1 MENIIYE
8 SIVKYK
14 KCETR
19 LSLTEKRVLLEAK
32 RGLFTKKY
40 KDVGSF
46 MVSDIRVV
54 KDKSCIS
61 VSNNILVIE
70 TNNRTY
76 KIECSSDFEAR
87 ELAKEINKLRVGNV
101 FFRATNK
108 INKVSNNVS
117 NTIKSAMYTAA
128 LGTTAVATI
137 KKNKKGILKALKSI
151 KNLFFK

>member
-14 KCETR
+14 KYETR
-19 LSLTEKRVLLEAK
+19 LSLTEQRVVLEAK

-46 MVSDIRVV
+46 MISDIRVV

-70 TNNRTY
+70 TNSKSY

-87 ELAKEINKLRVGNV
+87 ELAKEINKLRVGKV

-108 INKVSNNVS
+108 INKGS
-117 NTIKSAMYTAA
+117 NTVRNTITSAMYTAA

-137 KKNKKGILKALKSI
+137 KRNKKGILKALKSI

>member
-14 KCETR
+14 KYETR
-19 LSLTEKRVLLEAK
+19 LSLTEQRVVLEAK

-46 MVSDIRVV
+46 MISDIRVV

-70 TNNRTY
+70 TNSKSY

-108 INKVSNNVS
+108 INKVSNNVR
-117 NTIKSAMYTAA
+117 
-128 LGTTAVATI
+128 
-137 KKNKKGILKALKSI
+137 
-151 KNLFFK
+151 

>member
-19 LSLTEKRVLLEAK
+19 LSLTEQRVVLEAK

-46 MVSDIRVV
+46 MISDIRVV

-70 TNNRTY
+70 TNSKIY

-87 ELAKEINKLRVGNV
+87 ELAKEINKLRVGNF

-117 NTIKSAMYTAA
+117 NTIKSVAYTAA

>member
-19 LSLTEKRVLLEAK
+19 LSLTEKRVVLEAK

-61 VSNNILVIE
+61 ISNNILVIE
-70 TNNRTY
+70 TNSKTY

-117 NTIKSAMYTAA
+117 NTIKSVA
-128 LGTTAVATI
+128 LGTTMVATI

>member
-76 KIECSSDFEAR
+76 KIECSSDFEA
-87 ELAKEINKLRVGNV
+87 INKLRVGNV

-117 NTIKSAMYTAA
+117 NTIKSVMYTAA
-128 LGTTAVATI
+128 LGTGAVATI